1 MLCCEQRGS
10 AQAMDVL
17 KQMAAYLHK
26 RIAALKQA
34 KGEAWWVWTLD
45 TEFGGMNECD
55 SGRFST

>member
-45 TEFGGMNECD
+45 TEFGGMNE
-55 SGRFST
+55 